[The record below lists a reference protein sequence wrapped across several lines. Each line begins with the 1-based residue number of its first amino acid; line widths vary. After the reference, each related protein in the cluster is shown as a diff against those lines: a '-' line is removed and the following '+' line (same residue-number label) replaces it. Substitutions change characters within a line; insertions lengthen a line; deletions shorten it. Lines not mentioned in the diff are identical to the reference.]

1 MRLLPKLLVL
11 TMPLAI
17 LSSSLAAAPDASQDP
32 LLVGWARCDLTPPK
46 LPVFIDGLFN
56 ARLSEGVEDPL
67 TATVLVLDN
76 QKDHVVFASADMVT
90 IPDSLRDSVR
100 GKLQGR
106 AEGLDPM
113 KIVLHAT
120 HTHSAPVARTP
131 DSSTAQSSQRFSYRE
146 EDGFPVPA
154 MTPAEY
160 IDFAATRLADCIV
173 AAWNAR
179 QPGSVAYGLDEAVV
193 GRNRRWVD
201 AEGRSTMYGLVKP
214 EARERFRHS
223 EGTEDHTVNVLATY
237 DPKGVLTGLV
247 VNLACPSQQNET
259 SWLLSADFWH
269 ETRLELAKRLGEGV
283 FLLPQCGTAGDISP
297 HHLLSTGAHE
307 RMRQL
312 RGQSLREQIGERIAD
327 AVDRILPVIAS
338 TANPR
343 PMLRHDV
350 AVFDLPTAEISSEEV
365 KEASL
370 QANKSFEK
378 HRLELQKL
386 KDNPSAR
393 EDPRWYISVT
403 RAFNRAHWHGDV
415 LRRHEAQ
422 QRGEGL
428 TVPSEVH
435 CIRVGEVAFASNP
448 FEYYLDYGMQIQTRS
463 PFLQTFLVQLAGPG
477 TYVPSPRSVEGGGYG
492 SMAASNPVGPEG
504 GQILADRTLD
514 ALMRLHDAK

>member
-1 MRLLPKLLVL
+1 MRLLSKF
-11 TMPLAI
+11 LAI
-17 LSSSLAAAPDASQDP
+17 SCALISSSLPAASQDP
-32 LLVGWARCDLTPPK
+32 LLVGWAHCDLTPPK
-46 LPVFIDGLFN
+46 MPVLIDGLFN

-76 QKDHVVFASADMVT
+76 QKDHAVFASADL
-90 IPDSLRDSVR
+90 ISISDSLRDSVR

-113 KIVLHAT
+113 KVVVHAT

-131 DSSTAQSSQRFSYRE
+131 GSSAAQKSQRFSYRK

-173 AAWNAR
+173 AAWSNR
-179 QPGSVAYGLDEAVV
+179 KPGSVAYGLDEAVV

-201 AEGRSTMYGLVKP
+201 GEGRSTMYGLAKT

-223 EGTEDHTVNVLATY
+223 EGTEDPTVNVLATY
-237 DPKGVLTGLV
+237 DPAGVLTGLV
-247 VNLACPSQQNET
+247 VNLACPSQQSET

-269 ETRLELAKRLGEGV
+269 ETRVELAKRLGEGV
-283 FLLPQCGTAGDISP
+283 FLLPQCSAAGDISP
-297 HHLLSTGAHE
+297 HQLLGLEAHE

-312 RGQSLREQIGERIAD
+312 RGQTLRQQIGARIAD
-327 AVDRILPVIAS
+327 AVDRILPAIAS
-338 TANPR
+338 TANPS
-343 PMLRHDV
+343 PALRHEV
-350 AVFDLPTAEISSEEV
+350 AVLDLPTAEISSEEAG
-365 KEASL
+365 EASR
-370 QANKSFEK
+370 QAAKGFEK

-393 EDPRWYISVT
+393 EDPRWYVPAT
-403 RAFNRAHWHGDV
+403 RAFARAHWLADV
-415 LRRHEAQ
+415 QRRYEAR

-428 TVPSEVH
+428 VQPAEIH
-435 CIRVGEVAFASNP
+435 CVRVGEVAFATNP

-463 PFLQTFLVQLAGPG
+463 PFVQTFLVQLAGAG
-477 TYVPSPRSVEGGGYG
+477 TYVPSPRSVVGGGYG
-492 SMAASNPVGPEG
+492 STAASNPVGPDG
-504 GQILADRTLD
+504 GQILADRTVD
-514 ALMRLHDAK
+514 ALRRLQYKE